1 MKRNIGTTDK
11 IIRLLIASTIA
22 ILYFTKQVSGV
33 IALVLGIISLILML
47 TSFINFCPLYTILKI
62 NTLKRK

>member
-22 ILYFTKQVSGV
+22 ILYFTKQVSGL
-33 IALVLGIISLILML
+33 IAIVLGIISLILIL
-47 TSFINFCPLYTILKI
+47 TSFLNFCPLYTILKT
-62 NTLKRK
+62 NTHKRK

>member
-33 IALVLGIISLILML
+33 IAIVLGIISLILML